1 MIRENFNSGWNIMC
15 DEKMSL
21 GLMKK
26 DIKVQPV
33 QLPHDAMIHEMRTE
47 DTPNQSQTGFYPGK
61 QYVYTKSFAVPMVW
75 KEKTVYIEF
84 EGIYQTAMVY
94 LNGRLAAENKFG
106 YSNFYVRLD
115 DYLEYG
121 EMNELKVI
129 ADNSAV
135 PNSRWYSGA
144 GIYRNVNLLTGDC
157 VHVIPDGLKITTLS
171 IDREAAI
178 VGVEI
183 NLCNQE
189 RRKVNTIVNTCIKN
203 EYRTVGLERTKVT
216 MFANT
221 EETVHQQFCIENPLL
236 WSCDSPNL
244 YTCEVVI
251 EDSDKKIDIT
261 EENFGIRTITVDA
274 KRGLLLNGNNI
285 KLRGTC
291 IHHDNGVIGAATF
304 RRAEER
310 KILQLKEAGFNS
322 IRSSHQ
328 PMSREML
335 DACDRLGMLVM
346 DELSDFW
353 TYHKNPHDIA
363 DSFVT
368 SWEQEVK
375 RMVAKDYNHP
385 SVILYSAGNE
395 IPEIGLDSGA
405 KMKRHICNKFHELD
419 SGRFTIDGMNGSMAI
434 TYSCG
439 MENIIGD
446 LMEAKT
452 DSMSLEGAN
461 AINALNAYMSMT
473 ASDEFA
479 IHQSVTDA
487 LEESAMAS
495 DIIGLN
501 YLTGRYVLEKEL
513 HPNKTVIGTETY
525 PANIVRLWKLVK
537 TYPHVLGDFTWTGY
551 DYLGEAG
558 CGIFHYDG
566 SMNFTS
572 KYPER
577 TAYIGDLDLIG
588 YRRPISYFREIVY
601 GLRKAPYIA
610 VERVDKYGMK
620 SSKTAWMFKD
630 NIASWTW
637 HGYEGK
643 PAIVDVYSCAEEV
656 ELFLNGKSLGK
667 KAVGEKKDFTATYQ
681 FHYEPGELLAIS
693 YENNIETGRF
703 KLETADKDVKLEANA
718 DRTILQAD
726 GEDLSFITVRLVD
739 KNGNENLQKKVTV
752 QVEVLGEGYI
762 QGFGSA
768 DPLSSAGYDDVCC
781 ETYDG
786 YLLAVIRAGMV
797 SGEIKVVFTSEE
809 SKRKVVVLQ
818 TI

>member
-1 MIRENFNSGWNIMC
+1 MC
-15 DEKMSL
+15 PCDSRRD
-21 GLMKK
+21 K
-26 DIKVQPV
+26 D
-33 QLPHDAMIHEMRTE
+33 
-47 DTPNQSQTGFYPGK
+47 Y
-61 QYVYTKSFAVPMVW
+61 
-75 KEKTVYIEF
+75 
-84 EGIYQTAMVY
+84 
-94 LNGRLAAENKFG
+94 
-106 YSNFYVRLD
+106 YSVD
-115 DYLEYG
+115 
-121 EMNELKVI
+121 
-129 ADNSAV
+129 S
-135 PNSRWYSGA
+135 
-144 GIYRNVNLLTGDC
+144 
-157 VHVIPDGLKITTLS
+157 
-171 IDREAAI
+171 EAAI
-178 VGVEI
+178 IEVEI

-189 RRKVNTIVNTCIKN
+189 RRKVNAIVNTCIKN
-203 EYRTVGLERTKVT
+203 EYGIVGMEKTKVT
-216 MFANT
+216 MFANA
-221 EETVHQQFCIENPLL
+221 EETLYQQFCIEHPLL
-236 WSCDSPNL
+236 WNCDSPNL
-244 YTCEVVI
+244 YTCEVGI
-251 EDSDKKIDIT
+251 EDNKKKIDFT

-274 KRGLLLNGNNI
+274 KRGLLLNGKSI

-310 KILQLKEAGFNS
+310 KVLQLNDAGFNS

-328 PMSREML
+328 PMSKEML

-353 TYHKNPHDIA
+353 TYHKNPHDTA
-363 DSFVT
+363 DSFAF

-385 SVILYSAGNE
+385 CVIMYSAGNE

-405 KMKRHICNKFHELD
+405 KMKRKICNKFHELD

-439 MENIIGD
+439 MEKIIGE
-446 LMEAKT
+446 LLESKT
-452 DSMSLEGAN
+452 DSMRLEGAN

-479 IHQSVTDA
+479 IHPAVTDA

-501 YLTGRYVLEKEL
+501 YLTGRYILEKEL

-525 PANIVRLWKLVK
+525 PADIVRLWNLVK

-667 KAVGEKKDFTATYQ
+667 KAVGEKNDFAATYQ
-681 FHYEPGELLAIS
+681 ISYEPGELLAIS
-693 YENNIETGRF
+693 YENNTETGRF
-703 KLETADKDVKLEANA
+703 KLETADKEVKLEASA
-718 DRTILQAD
+718 DRTILQAN

-739 KNGNENLQKKVTV
+739 KNGNENLQKKEIVK
-752 QVEVLGEGYI
+752 VEVQGEGYI
-762 QGFGSA
+762 QGFGNA
-768 DPLSSAGYDDVCC
+768 APSSLASYDDISC

-786 YLLAVIRAGMV
+786 YLLAVVRAGMV
-797 SGEIKVVFTSEE
+797 SGEIKVVFTTEE
-809 SKRKVVVLQ
+809 GERKIVVLHAVLSQ
-818 TI
+818 EKE